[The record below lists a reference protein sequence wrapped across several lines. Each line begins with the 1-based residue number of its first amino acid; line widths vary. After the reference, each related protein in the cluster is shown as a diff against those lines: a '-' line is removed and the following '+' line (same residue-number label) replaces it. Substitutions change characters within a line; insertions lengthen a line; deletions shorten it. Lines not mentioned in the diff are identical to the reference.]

1 MRGGHGRALRGRAG
15 RSTALGSGPFS
26 VRSKMS
32 QATGAAFTFR
42 AEALPRGQGASK
54 RIVPQKRNETLGIPR
69 PIRSRLRDGIVA
81 VCRLAANSVECHVQ
95 RCRRHATARSTV
107 QNVQRCCRHA
117 TARSTVHVQCRRS
130 AAFVVAVCGL
140 VANSVECPAV
150 PQTRDCALD
159 RSCAVPPL
167 SGLCGGGVRARCQ

>member
-1 MRGGHGRALRGRAG
+1 MPCRFFSRWRDTPCSAGLSEPANDLPEGQPACCDARRSSYVRGGHGRALRGRAG

-42 AEALPRGQGASK
+42 AEALPRGQGTSK

-81 VCRLAANSVECHVQ
+81 VCGLA
-95 RCRRHATARSTV
+95 
-107 QNVQRCCRHA
+107 
-117 TARSTVHVQCRRS
+117 
-130 AAFVVAVCGL
+130 
-140 VANSVECPAV
+140 ANSVECPAV